1 MGWLLSWIAGGAWLF
16 CIQLK
21 EGFNE
26 MLKKSL
32 AHLKWW
38 ICGYV
43 LLGCTIQLFTS
54 LSVVVF
60 QQILDKA
67 VSINSFGEISNLI
80 MMYGALLAGAAIL
93 NYVDEYPSV
102 FISNSITER
111 LKILALSKIS
121 KIDYQAYQN
130 MGTGQMIKVIENG
143 AAAGNS
149 IIFSFFLK
157 TLHELLPTLLFSLIF
172 ISFYDLRV
180 MVVIAAGYVVVFM
193 ITNLLLKTLYAMKES
208 ILREQETMSRFSIR
222 GFMELVVFR
231 TGKRYEKE
239 IDQLSQTARTI
250 IHKNAQLKMIHE
262 AFFAIF
268 ELFVTM
274 IKVVVLIYGIKSII
288 AGDTSLGIVVALF
301 MFIDKIYSPIAIF
314 NVLFVDYRLN
324 RVTYKRFEEF
334 IGAPEDKNLECGE
347 VMTELQGNIEFR
359 DVSFDYG
366 QVKILNHLSF
376 KIKRGTSVAIVGLSG
391 GGKSTLIKLIVGL
404 LKKDSGK
411 LLLDG
416 KDIDSIHLNSYY
428 DHISYLS
435 QETPIFD
442 ATIRDN
448 IVFDKDILSDEEL
461 YEILEKVHLK
471 DKVLQLPDR
480 LDTLVGEKGLKL
492 SGGERQRLAFARVI
506 AQKRNVLIL
515 DEPVSALDNIT
526 EQSLMETIL
535 NEFKDKTILIIA
547 HRLHFIKDV
556 DKILVV
562 DQGSIVGEGKF
573 EHLLEHC
580 EAFQALWHRKISIAD
595 VENG

>member
-1 MGWLLSWIAGGAWLF
+1 MVTKLDRWGSLAFLHSIERGV
-16 CIQLK
+16 
-21 EGFNE
+21 NE

-67 VSINSFGEISNLI
+67 VSIHSFGEISSLI

-180 MVVIAAGYVVVFM
+180 MVVIAAGYVVVFI
-193 ITNLLLKTLYAMKES
+193 ITNLLLKTLYAMKTN

-268 ELFVTM
+268 ELFVTL
-274 IKVVVLIYGIKSII
+274 IKVVVLIYGIKSIV

-324 RVTYKRFEEF
+324 KVTYKRFEEF
-334 IGAPEDKNLECGE
+334 IGAPEDKNLECGK

-359 DVSFDYG
+359 DVSFEYG
-366 QVKILNHLSF
+366 QVKILNNLSF
-376 KIKRGTSVAIVGLSG
+376 KITRGTSVAIVGLSG

-556 DKILVV
+556 DQILVV

-573 EHLLEHC
+573 DHLLEHC
-580 EAFQALWHRKISIAD
+580 EAFQALWHRKTSFAD

>member
-1 MGWLLSWIAGGAWLF
+1 
-16 CIQLK
+16 
-21 EGFNE
+21 

-32 AHLKWW
+32 APLKGW
-38 ICGYV
+38 IVVYI
-43 LLGCTIQLFTS
+43 LLGCSIQLLSS
-54 LSVVVF
+54 LGIVVF

-67 VSINSFGEISNLI
+67 AIINSFGEISNLI
-80 MMYGALLAGAAIL
+80 MMYGALLVALAIL

-102 FISNSITER
+102 FLSNSITER
-111 LKILALSKIS
+111 LKIIALSKIS
-121 KIDYQAYQN
+121 KMDYQAYQDL
-130 MGTGQMIKVIENG
+130 GTGQMIKVIENG
-143 AAAGNS
+143 AAAGTS

-172 ISFYDLRV
+172 ISFYDLRI
-180 MVVIAAGYVVVFM
+180 MLVIAAGYVIVFL
-193 ITNLLLKTLYAMKES
+193 ITNLLLKFLYAMKAT
-208 ILREQETMSRFSIR
+208 ILQEQEKMSRFSIR

-231 TGKRYEKE
+231 TNKRYEKE
-239 IDQLSQTARTI
+239 IHKLSQTARTI

-268 ELFVTM
+268 EIFVTM
-274 IKVVVLIYGIKSII
+274 IKVVVLIYGLKSII
-288 AGDTSLGIVVALF
+288 AGDTSLGVVVALF

-324 RVTYKRFEEF
+324 KVTYRRFEEF
-334 IGAPEDKNLECGE
+334 VNAPEDKNLESGE
-347 VMTELQGNIEFR
+347 VITEVQGNIEFK

-366 QVKILNHLSF
+366 QVKILNNLSF
-376 KIKRGTSVAIVGLSG
+376 SIAQGTSVAIVGLSG
-391 GGKSTLIKLIVGL
+391 GGKSTLVKLIVGL
-404 LKKDSGK
+404 LKKDKGEI
-411 LLLDG
+411 LLDG
-416 KDIDSIHLNSYY
+416 KDIDEIHLNSYY

-435 QETPIFD
+435 QDTPIFD

-448 IVFDKDILSDEEL
+448 IVFDEDTLPDEEL

-471 DKVLQLPDR
+471 DKVLHLPEQ

-492 SGGERQRLAFARVI
+492 SGGERQRLAFARII

-535 NEFKDKTILIIA
+535 NEFRDRTIIIVA
-547 HRLHFIKDV
+547 HRLNFIKDV

-562 DQGSIVGEGKF
+562 DKGSIVGEGKF
-573 EHLLEHC
+573 EDLIEHNDSFK
-580 EAFQALWHRKISIAD
+580 ELWNRKISFTD
-595 VENG
+595 YQ